1 MIAEESRN
9 KWNEFLSGSENAYSW
24 IYRTYIQL
32 LYQYGLRFTPNKE
45 LIKDCIQEIFTYI
58 YKNRKHLSSPDNVK
72 VYLFISLK
80 HNLLRA
86 LAKESPRELPD
97 ISKEEFPYFSLEPT
111 VEDVVIEQE
120 QVKLQRER
128 IKEKLSLLSPRQQE
142 IIYYRYIQE
151 LSFDE
156 ICELMDINYQS
167 AQNLIQRSLKKLRD
181 NLGTTSLLL
190 FLITRFAEARY
201 YEIPF

>member
-1 MIAEESRN
+1 MIVEESKV
-9 KWNEFLSGSENAYSW
+9 KWNEFLSGSENAYCW

-45 LIKDCIQEIFTYI
+45 LIKDCIQEIFIYI
-58 YKNRKHLSSPDNVK
+58 YKNRKQLSSPENVK
-72 VYLFISLK
+72 VYLFICLK

-86 LAKESPRELPD
+86 LAKESPPDIPD
-97 ISKEEFPYFSLEPT
+97 ISQEELPYFSLEPT
-111 VEDVVIEQE
+111 VEDIVIEQE
-120 QVKLQRER
+120 QFRLQRKQ
-128 IKEKLSLLSPRQQE
+128 IKEMLSMLTSRQQE

-156 ICELMDINYQS
+156 ICELMDLNYQS

-181 NLGTTSLLL
+181 NLGTIPLL
-190 FLITRFAEARY
+190 FIIACFT
-201 YEIPF
+201 I

>member
-1 MIAEESRN
+1 MSTEESKI

-32 LYQYGLRFTPNKE
+32 LYQFGLRFTSNKE
-45 LIKDCIQEIFTYI
+45 LIEDCIQEVFAYI
-58 YKNRKHLSSPDNVK
+58 YKNRKQLSSPDNVK

-80 HNLLRA
+80 HSLIRA
-86 LAKESPRELPD
+86 LAKESPRDMPD
-97 ISKEEFPYFSLEPT
+97 ISQEEFPYFSLEPT

-120 QVKLQRER
+120 QLRLQDKR
-128 IKEKLSLLSPRQQE
+128 IKEMLSLLTSRQQE

-156 ICELMDINYQS
+156 ICELMDLNYQS

-181 NLGTTSLLL
+181 NLGTTSLLF
-190 FLITRFAEARY
+190 FLVTRFT
-201 YEIPF
+201 I